1 MEDKKVNTKLYIPTN
16 VKTRFEFIRGF
27 GINELI
33 VTSIVV
39 AFLIGIA
46 LIIYSFTNELIVPVL
61 IVLLGAAAMVIITA
75 KDTNNLSVLDM
86 IKNMLEFAGMQ
97 INYEYKY
104 FDKWR
109 EKLLLGLL
117 RKKDKDIITSSAQ
130 QEIKILDIKNNLIYT
145 RDNLIIA
152 ILKINSLN
160 MQLFSKKELLNKVKD
175 ITSELSTETKEF
187 KMTSI
192 ARPVDVGSLIDFLR
206 NILSNSTDSI
216 QKRLLRE
223 NIRETLNLTLV
234 GDAVERQNLLIISEN
249 LSDNAEKDI
258 QKRAREIVQKFDNC
272 GMKLEILNDQYL
284 IQVCNSFTN
293 MSVATKEDSD
303 YQDYIPHLVA

>member
-1 MEDKKVNTKLYIPTN
+1 MLFRLFTKK
-16 VKTRFEFIRGF
+16 E
-27 GINELI
+27 
-33 VTSIVV
+33 
-39 AFLIGIA
+39 
-46 LIIYSFTNELIVPVL
+46 
-61 IVLLGAAAMVIITA
+61 
-75 KDTNNLSVLDM
+75 KDT
-86 IKNMLEFAGMQ
+86 
-97 INYEYKY
+97 
-104 FDKWR
+104 
-109 EKLLLGLL
+109 
-117 RKKDKDIITSSAQ
+117 ITSTAG
-130 QEIKILDIKNNLIYT
+130 QEINILDIKNNLIYT

-192 ARPVDVGSLIDFLR
+192 ARPVDVGSLIDYLR
-206 NILSNSTDSI
+206 DILSNTTDSI

-234 GDAVERQNLLIISEN
+234 GDAVERQNLLIISEEV
-249 LSDNAEKDI
+249 SDSAEQEL

-284 IQVCNSFTN
+284 IQVCSSFTN
-293 MSVATKEDSD
+293 MNVSTKEDSD

>member
-1 MEDKKVNTKLYIPTN
+1 MLFGLFKKNNKET
-16 VKTRFEFIRGF
+16 
-27 GINELI
+27 
-33 VTSIVV
+33 
-39 AFLIGIA
+39 
-46 LIIYSFTNELIVPVL
+46 
-61 IVLLGAAAMVIITA
+61 ITWA
-75 KDTNNLSVLDM
+75 
-86 IKNMLEFAGMQ
+86 
-97 INYEYKY
+97 
-104 FDKWR
+104 
-109 EKLLLGLL
+109 
-117 RKKDKDIITSSAQ
+117 AQ
-130 QEIKILDIKNNLIYT
+130 QEINILDIKNNLIYT

-234 GDAVERQNLLIISEN
+234 GDAVERQNLLIISEVLN
-249 LSDNAEKDI
+249 DNAEQEI

>member
-1 MEDKKVNTKLYIPTN
+1 M
-16 VKTRFEFIRGF
+16 F
-27 GINELI
+27 GL
-33 VTSIVV
+33 
-39 AFLIGIA
+39 F
-46 LIIYSFTNELIVPVL
+46 
-61 IVLLGAAAMVIITA
+61 
-75 KDTNNLSVLDM
+75 K
-86 IKNMLEFAGMQ
+86 
-97 INYEYKY
+97 
-104 FDKWR
+104 
-109 EKLLLGLL
+109 
-117 RKKDKDIITSSAQ
+117 KKDKDTVLSTAQ
-130 QEIKILDIKNNLIYT
+130 QEINILDIKNNLIYT

-160 MQLFSKKELLNKVKD
+160 MQLFSKKELINKIKD

-206 NILSNSTDSI
+206 NILNNSSDSI

-234 GDAVERQNLLIISEN
+234 GDAVERQNLLIISEV
-249 LSDNAEKDI
+249 LSDNAEQEI

>member
-1 MEDKKVNTKLYIPTN
+1 M
-16 VKTRFEFIRGF
+16 F
-27 GINELI
+27 GL
-33 VTSIVV
+33 
-39 AFLIGIA
+39 F
-46 LIIYSFTNELIVPVL
+46 
-61 IVLLGAAAMVIITA
+61 
-75 KDTNNLSVLDM
+75 
-86 IKNMLEFAGMQ
+86 
-97 INYEYKY
+97 
-104 FDKWR
+104 
-109 EKLLLGLL
+109 
-117 RKKDKDIITSSAQ
+117 KKDKDIVVSTAQ
-130 QEIKILDIKNNLIYT
+130 QEINILDIKNNLIYT

-160 MQLFSKKELLNKVKD
+160 MQLFSKKELKNKIKD

-206 NILSNSTDSI
+206 NILNNSTDSI

-234 GDAVERQNLLIISEN
+234 GDAVERQNLLIISEV
-249 LSDNAEKDI
+249 LSDNAEQEI

>member
-1 MEDKKVNTKLYIPTN
+1 M
-16 VKTRFEFIRGF
+16 F
-27 GINELI
+27 GL
-33 VTSIVV
+33 
-39 AFLIGIA
+39 F
-46 LIIYSFTNELIVPVL
+46 
-61 IVLLGAAAMVIITA
+61 
-75 KDTNNLSVLDM
+75 
-86 IKNMLEFAGMQ
+86 
-97 INYEYKY
+97 
-104 FDKWR
+104 
-109 EKLLLGLL
+109 
-117 RKKDKDIITSSAQ
+117 KKDKDTVVSTAQ
-130 QEIKILDIKNNLIYT
+130 QEINILDIKNNLIYT

-160 MQLFSKKELLNKVKD
+160 MQLFSKKELKNKIKD

-206 NILSNSTDSI
+206 NILNNSTDSI

-234 GDAVERQNLLIISEN
+234 GDAVERQNLLIISEV
-249 LSDNAEKDI
+249 LSDNAEQEI

-272 GMKLEILNDQYL
+272 GMKLEILNEQYL

-303 YQDYIPHLVA
+303 YQDCIPHLVA

>member
-1 MEDKKVNTKLYIPTN
+1 ML
-16 VKTRFEFIRGF
+16 F
-27 GINELI
+27 G
-33 VTSIVV
+33 
-39 AFLIGIA
+39 
-46 LIIYSFTNELIVPVL
+46 
-61 IVLLGAAAMVIITA
+61 LLG
-75 KDTNNLSVLDM
+75 
-86 IKNMLEFAGMQ
+86 
-97 INYEYKY
+97 
-104 FDKWR
+104 
-109 EKLLLGLL
+109 
-117 RKKDKDIITSSAQ
+117 KKDKDIITSSAQ
-130 QEIKILDIKNNLIYT
+130 QEINILDIKNNLIYT

-234 GDAVERQNLLIISEN
+234 GDAVERQNLLIISEVLN
-249 LSDNAEKDI
+249 DNAEKEI

>member
-1 MEDKKVNTKLYIPTN
+1 M
-16 VKTRFEFIRGF
+16 F
-27 GINELI
+27 GL
-33 VTSIVV
+33 
-39 AFLIGIA
+39 F
-46 LIIYSFTNELIVPVL
+46 
-61 IVLLGAAAMVIITA
+61 
-75 KDTNNLSVLDM
+75 
-86 IKNMLEFAGMQ
+86 
-97 INYEYKY
+97 
-104 FDKWR
+104 
-109 EKLLLGLL
+109 
-117 RKKDKDIITSSAQ
+117 KKDKDTVVSIAQ
-130 QEIKILDIKNNLIYT
+130 QEINILDIKNNLIYT

-160 MQLFSKKELLNKVKD
+160 MQLFSKKELKNKIKD

-206 NILSNSTDSI
+206 NILNNSTDSI

-234 GDAVERQNLLIISEN
+234 GDAVERQNLLIISEV
-249 LSDNAEKDI
+249 LSDNAEQEI

>member
-1 MEDKKVNTKLYIPTN
+1 MIFGLFKKK
-16 VKTRFEFIRGF
+16 E
-27 GINELI
+27 
-33 VTSIVV
+33 
-39 AFLIGIA
+39 
-46 LIIYSFTNELIVPVL
+46 
-61 IVLLGAAAMVIITA
+61 
-75 KDTNNLSVLDM
+75 
-86 IKNMLEFAGMQ
+86 
-97 INYEYKY
+97 
-104 FDKWR
+104 
-109 EKLLLGLL
+109 
-117 RKKDKDIITSSAQ
+117 KDITTSTAA
-130 QEIKILDIKNNLIYT
+130 QEINILDIKNNLIYT

-160 MQLFSKKELLNKVKD
+160 MQLFSKKELINKIKD

-206 NILSNSTDSI
+206 NILNNSTDSI

-223 NIRETLNLTLV
+223 NIRETLNLTLI
-234 GDAVERQNLLIISEN
+234 GDAVERQNLLIISEV
-249 LSDNAEKDI
+249 LTDNADQEI
-258 QKRAREIVQKFDNC
+258 QKRARELVQKFDNC

-293 MSVATKEDSD
+293 MNVATKEDSD

>member
-1 MEDKKVNTKLYIPTN
+1 M
-16 VKTRFEFIRGF
+16 F
-27 GINELI
+27 GL
-33 VTSIVV
+33 
-39 AFLIGIA
+39 F
-46 LIIYSFTNELIVPVL
+46 
-61 IVLLGAAAMVIITA
+61 
-75 KDTNNLSVLDM
+75 
-86 IKNMLEFAGMQ
+86 
-97 INYEYKY
+97 
-104 FDKWR
+104 
-109 EKLLLGLL
+109 
-117 RKKDKDIITSSAQ
+117 KKDKDTVVSTAQ
-130 QEIKILDIKNNLIYT
+130 QEINILDIKNNLIYT

-160 MQLFSKKELLNKVKD
+160 MQLFSKKELKNKIKD
-175 ITSELSTETKEF
+175 ITSELSTEAKEF

-206 NILSNSTDSI
+206 NILNNSTDSI

-234 GDAVERQNLLIISEN
+234 GDAVERQNLLIISEV
-249 LSDNAEKDI
+249 LSDNAEREI

>member
-1 MEDKKVNTKLYIPTN
+1 M
-16 VKTRFEFIRGF
+16 F
-27 GINELI
+27 GL
-33 VTSIVV
+33 
-39 AFLIGIA
+39 F
-46 LIIYSFTNELIVPVL
+46 
-61 IVLLGAAAMVIITA
+61 
-75 KDTNNLSVLDM
+75 
-86 IKNMLEFAGMQ
+86 
-97 INYEYKY
+97 
-104 FDKWR
+104 
-109 EKLLLGLL
+109 
-117 RKKDKDIITSSAQ
+117 KKDKDTVVSTAQ
-130 QEIKILDIKNNLIYT
+130 QEINILDIKNNLIFT

-160 MQLFSKKELLNKVKD
+160 MQLFSKKELKNKIKD

-206 NILSNSTDSI
+206 NILNNSTDSI

-234 GDAVERQNLLIISEN
+234 GDAVERQNLLIISEV
-249 LSDNAEKDI
+249 LSDNAEQEI

>member
-1 MEDKKVNTKLYIPTN
+1 ML
-16 VKTRFEFIRGF
+16 F
-27 GINELI
+27 GL
-33 VTSIVV
+33 
-39 AFLIGIA
+39 F
-46 LIIYSFTNELIVPVL
+46 
-61 IVLLGAAAMVIITA
+61 
-75 KDTNNLSVLDM
+75 K
-86 IKNMLEFAGMQ
+86 
-97 INYEYKY
+97 
-104 FDKWR
+104 
-109 EKLLLGLL
+109 
-117 RKKDKDIITSSAQ
+117 KKDKDTVLSTAQ
-130 QEIKILDIKNNLIYT
+130 QEINILDIKNNLIYT

-160 MQLFSKKELLNKVKD
+160 MQLFSKKELINKIKD

-206 NILSNSTDSI
+206 NILNNSTDSV

-234 GDAVERQNLLIISEN
+234 GDAVERQNLLIISEV
-249 LSDNAEKDI
+249 LSDNAEQEI

>member
-1 MEDKKVNTKLYIPTN
+1 ML
-16 VKTRFEFIRGF
+16 F
-27 GINELI
+27 GL
-33 VTSIVV
+33 
-39 AFLIGIA
+39 F
-46 LIIYSFTNELIVPVL
+46 
-61 IVLLGAAAMVIITA
+61 
-75 KDTNNLSVLDM
+75 K
-86 IKNMLEFAGMQ
+86 
-97 INYEYKY
+97 
-104 FDKWR
+104 
-109 EKLLLGLL
+109 
-117 RKKDKDIITSSAQ
+117 KKDKDTVLSTAQ
-130 QEIKILDIKNNLIYT
+130 QEINILDIKNNLIYT

-160 MQLFSKKELLNKVKD
+160 MQLFSKKELINKIKD

-206 NILSNSTDSI
+206 NILNNSTDSI

-234 GDAVERQNLLIISEN
+234 GDAVERQNLLIISEV
-249 LSDNAEKDI
+249 LSDNAEQEI

>member
-1 MEDKKVNTKLYIPTN
+1 MI
-16 VKTRFEFIRGF
+16 
-27 GINELI
+27 
-33 VTSIVV
+33 
-39 AFLIGIA
+39 
-46 LIIYSFTNELIVPVL
+46 
-61 IVLLGAAAMVIITA
+61 
-75 KDTNNLSVLDM
+75 LDLF
-86 IKNMLEFAGMQ
+86 K
-97 INYEYKY
+97 
-104 FDKWR
+104 
-109 EKLLLGLL
+109 
-117 RKKDKDIITSSAQ
+117 KKDKDTVVSTAQ
-130 QEIKILDIKNNLIYT
+130 QEINILDIKNNLIYT
-145 RDNLIIA
+145 RDSLIIA

-160 MQLFSKKELLNKVKD
+160 MQLFSKKELINKIKD

-206 NILSNSTDSI
+206 NILNNSTDSI

-234 GDAVERQNLLIISEN
+234 GDAVERQNLLIISEP
-249 LSDNAEKDI
+249 LSDNSEQEI

-293 MSVATKEDSD
+293 MSIATKEDSD